1 MDLRR
6 GVAALA
12 GTSPTLTDLLGL
24 CREAGLEMRVAPL
37 PPDWLGAYDDARRRI
52 LLARGLTPVEQRC
65 VLAHELGHALHGHAG
80 GSAADERTAE
90 RFAARVLID
99 PAALRAACAWA
110 RDDAEL
116 ADELGVTVDVVR
128 TYRQLPGTT
137 TGWVSARGSAPAR
150 RRAARARPR
159 RRRAP

>member
-6 GVAALA
+6 GAAALA
-12 GTSPTLTDLLGL
+12 GTSPTLTELVAL
-24 CREAGLEMRVAPL
+24 CREAGVEMRVARL
-37 PPDWLGAYDDARRRI
+37 PPDWLGAYDDAGRRI

-80 GSAADERTAE
+80 GSAADERAAE

-99 PAALRAACAWA
+99 PVALRAASAWA
-110 RDDAEL
+110 RDDHEL

-128 TYRQLPGTT
+128 DYRALPGSAAC
-137 TGWVSARGSAPAR
+137 VSARGSAPAR
-150 RRAARARPR
+150 PRAARAPR
-159 RRRAP
+159 RRRRGR